1 MLLLLACHTVGVAR
15 ACSRDF
21 DSGLRRCAPSVLV
34 GGAPYASCRV
44 APGAAPLGPLWP
56 PAGSAVRHGSCGDAC
71 LALGASAPATLS
83 SAGGF
88 CRGKQ
93 RLFGAGLGPPG
104 GSTTSH
110 VESSWDLVGQN
121 VDSRLLVFGVNR
133 DVSAA
138 KAPYRH
144 PRGTSD
150 RLAVNVMSPRLA
162 SLWAL
167 LVSMAWDPRYALVIP
182 DKGAATSSVAAL
194 VAALTMVLV
203 ALAITLMQAL
213 GLDVARL
220 VMAVAGASVQ
230 TPPSALTALTSSRSM
245 PLQLWCRVSTI
256 PPWDMLD
263 AGTGTPP

>member
-1 MLLLLACHTVGVAR
+1 MAPVATLASPSAPPRPLHCPPLLAFAGLSRGSLKLGQAHLEAVRRATWSPLGTWLVRMWTRVFWFLESTVMSALPKL
-15 ACSRDF
+15 CW
-21 DSGLRRCAPSVLV
+21 P
-34 GGAPYASCRV
+34 V
-44 APGAAPLGPLWP
+44 APR
-56 PAGSAVRHGSCGDAC
+56 VE
-71 LALGASAPATLS
+71 T
-83 SAGGF
+83 
-88 CRGKQ
+88 
-93 RLFGAGLGPPG
+93 
-104 GSTTSH
+104 
-110 VESSWDLVGQN
+110 ESS
-121 VDSRLLVFGVNR
+121 
-133 DVSAA
+133 
-138 KAPYRH
+138 PYRH

-150 RLAVNVMSPRLA
+150 RLAVNAMSPRLA

-194 VAALTMVLV
+194 VAVLTMVLV

-230 TPPSALTALTSSRSM
+230 TPPSALTPLTSSRSM